1 MPAGALEPADELV
14 EQPRLADAGIAGD
27 EEDAAAA
34 VRRALVGAAQPPQL
48 GLASAQRGEAAHPR
62 DFEPRAAADLAGD
75 GVGAHGLALALD
87 RELAEVL
94 QEKEAVGE
102 PVRLHGGH
110 DLARLR
116 QIEHARG
123 QVRRVADGGV
133 VHPEVAANGAH
144 DDEAGVDPDTDAEL
158 HTVRAPHVSA
168 QGVETLLDRQGG
180 AERALSVVLV
190 GDGGAE
196 ERHHAVA
203 EELVDRSLVAVDGLE
218 NDLEGAVHDR
228 VDFFGIQALGHRREA
243 GDVGEEHRHLLALAF
258 DGAARAEDLVGEVLR
273 RVRLR

>member
-1 MPAGALEPADELV
+1 MAAPALEPADELV

-27 EEDAAAA
+27 EDDAAAA
-34 VRRALVGAAQPPQL
+34 VRRALVGGAQTPQL

-87 RELAEVL
+87 RELAEVR
-94 QEKEAVGE
+94 QKKEAVGE
-102 PVRLHGGH
+102 AVRLRGGH

-144 DDEAGVDPDTDAEL
+144 DDEAGVDPDADAEL
-158 HTVRAPHVSA
+158 HTVRAAHVSA
-168 QGVETLLDRQGG
+168 QRVETLLDRQGG

-190 GDGGAE
+190 RDGGAE

-203 EELVDRSLVAVDGLE
+203 EELVDRSLVAVDGLQD
-218 NDLEGAVHDR
+218 DLEGLIHDR
-228 VDFFGIQALGHRREA
+228 VDVFGIQALGHRRET
-243 GDVGEEHRHLLALAF
+243 GDVSEEHRDLLALAL
-258 DGAARAEDLVGEVLR
+258 DGAARAENLVGEMLR
-273 RVRLR
+273 RVRLG